1 MDGSRIKS
9 IFTRDKKKEELKPVE
24 KAKAEEIVESLT
36 KKVEDNYSL
45 EDVDK
50 AEKEAEKY
58 KDKKQ
63 LAAIWSKIQ
72 VLFLIARHP
81 TVWGPGVAVP
91 ACVAVLYLVLPIDAI
106 PDAIPLAGLIDDIF
120 VITTLVGVL
129 VKKISSYTKE
139 KISLLRKEVPEDLL
153 LTFDEMFSYAKD
165 YEENIEVVD
174 EEPSII
180 SGLGKAKDAIDGFRL
195 DLERKAEANPEVK
208 NGRIFKAFDK
218 VSEFASSIPSKA
230 SRVAAEA
237 LKAALSF
244 IILKKEIKSLISF
257 SFFALSLLFLY
268 LSTTLGTFTLVLSS
282 IFMILSYSFLIHSI
296 IKAVPRVIA
305 FFDGLVKGGL
315 EDGIC
320 SFILKECSYTPSGKE
335 ILLKY
340 GIRELKRNKEA
351 VKEMLYS
358 FRKQLLFFIL
368 HIALIT
374 LAFFLLKKVSL
385 VAMGETSSFKIIF
398 APIFKLFGFG
408 FYMGV

>member
-9 IFTRDKKKEELKPVE
+9 LFTRDKKKEELKPVE

-45 EDVDK
+45 EEVDK
-50 AEKEAEKY
+50 AEKAAEKY
-58 KDKKQ
+58 KGKKQ

-153 LTFDEMFSYAKD
+153 STFDEMFSYAKD
-165 YEENIEVVD
+165 YEENIEVME

-195 DLERKAEANPEVK
+195 DLEKQAATNPEIK
-208 NGRIFKAFDK
+208 NRKFFKTLDR

-282 IFMILSYSFLIHSI
+282 LFMILSYSFLIHSI

-305 FFDGLVKGGL
+305 FFEGLVKGGL

-385 VAMGETSSFKIIF
+385 VAMGETSAFKIIF
-398 APIFKLFGFG
+398 APIFKLFGYG
-408 FYMGV
+408 S

>member
-9 IFTRDKKKEELKPVE
+9 LFTRDKKKEELKPVE

-45 EDVDK
+45 EEVDK
-50 AEKEAEKY
+50 AEKAAEKY
-58 KDKKQ
+58 KGKKQ

-153 LTFDEMFSYAKD
+153 STFDEMFSYAKD
-165 YEENIEVVD
+165 YEENIEVME

-195 DLERKAEANPEVK
+195 DLEKQAVTNPEIK
-208 NGRIFKAFDK
+208 NRKFFKTLDR

-282 IFMILSYSFLIHSI
+282 LFMILSYSFLIHSI

-305 FFDGLVKGGL
+305 FFEGLVKGGL

-385 VAMGETSSFKIIF
+385 VAMGETSAFKIIF

-408 FYMGV
+408 F

>member
-9 IFTRDKKKEELKPVE
+9 LFTRDKKKEELKPVE

-45 EDVDK
+45 EEVDK
-50 AEKEAEKY
+50 AEKAAEKY
-58 KDKKQ
+58 KGKKQ

-153 LTFDEMFSYAKD
+153 STFDEMFSYAKD
-165 YEENIEVVD
+165 YEENIEVME

-180 SGLGKAKDAIDGFRL
+180 TGLGKAKDAIDGFRL
-195 DLERKAEANPEVK
+195 DLEKQAATNPEIK
-208 NGRIFKAFDK
+208 NRKFFKTLDR

-282 IFMILSYSFLIHSI
+282 LFMILSYSFLIHSI

-305 FFDGLVKGGL
+305 FFEGLVKGGL

-385 VAMGETSSFKIIF
+385 VAMGETSAFKIIF
-398 APIFKLFGFG
+398 APIFKLFGYG
-408 FYMGV
+408 S

>member
-9 IFTRDKKKEELKPVE
+9 LFTRDKKKEELKPVE

-45 EDVDK
+45 EEVDK
-50 AEKEAEKY
+50 AEKAAEKY
-58 KDKKQ
+58 KGKKQ

-153 LTFDEMFSYAKD
+153 STFDEMFSYAKD
-165 YEENIEVVD
+165 YEENIEVME

-195 DLERKAEANPEVK
+195 DLEKQAVTNPEIK
-208 NGRIFKAFDK
+208 NRKFFKTLDR

-282 IFMILSYSFLIHSI
+282 LFMILSYSFLIHSI

-305 FFDGLVKGGL
+305 FFEGLVKGGL

-385 VAMGETSSFKIIF
+385 VAMGETSAFKIIF
-398 APIFKLFGFG
+398 APIFKLFGYG
-408 FYMGV
+408 S

>member
-9 IFTRDKKKEELKPVE
+9 LFTRDKKKEELKPVE

-45 EDVDK
+45 EEVDK
-50 AEKEAEKY
+50 AEKAAEKY
-58 KDKKQ
+58 KGKKQ

-153 LTFDEMFSYAKD
+153 STFDEMFSYAKD
-165 YEENIEVVD
+165 YEENIEVME

-195 DLERKAEANPEVK
+195 DLEKQAVTNPEIK
-208 NGRIFKAFDK
+208 NRKFFKTLDR

-282 IFMILSYSFLIHSI
+282 LFMILSYSFLIHSI

-305 FFDGLVKGGL
+305 FFEGLVKGGL

-385 VAMGETSSFKIIF
+385 VAMGETSAFKIIF
-398 APIFKLFGFG
+398 APIFKLFDYGS
-408 FYMGV
+408 

>member
-9 IFTRDKKKEELKPVE
+9 LFTRDKKKEELKPVE

-45 EDVDK
+45 EEVDK
-50 AEKEAEKY
+50 AEKAAEKY
-58 KDKKQ
+58 KGKKQ

-81 TVWGPGVAVP
+81 AVWGPGVAVP

-153 LTFDEMFSYAKD
+153 STFDEMFSYAKD
-165 YEENIEVVD
+165 YEENIEVME

-180 SGLGKAKDAIDGFRL
+180 TGLGKAKDAIDGFRL
-195 DLERKAEANPEVK
+195 DLEKQAVTNPEIK
-208 NGRIFKAFDK
+208 NRKFFKTLDR

-282 IFMILSYSFLIHSI
+282 LFMILSYSFLIHSI

-305 FFDGLVKGGL
+305 FFEGLVKGGL

-385 VAMGETSSFKIIF
+385 VAMGETSAFKIIF
-398 APIFKLFGFG
+398 APIFKLFGYG
-408 FYMGV
+408 S

>member
-9 IFTRDKKKEELKPVE
+9 LFTRDKKKEELKPVE

-45 EDVDK
+45 EEVDK
-50 AEKEAEKY
+50 AEKAAEKY
-58 KDKKQ
+58 KGKKQ

-81 TVWGPGVAVP
+81 TVWGLGVAVP

-153 LTFDEMFSYAKD
+153 STFDEMFSYAKD
-165 YEENIEVVD
+165 YEENIEVME

-180 SGLGKAKDAIDGFRL
+180 SGLGKAKDAIDSFRL
-195 DLERKAEANPEVK
+195 DLEKQAATNPEIK
-208 NGRIFKAFDK
+208 NRKFFKTLDR

-282 IFMILSYSFLIHSI
+282 LFMILSYSFLIHSI

-305 FFDGLVKGGL
+305 FFEGLFKGGL

-408 FYMGV
+408 F

>member
-9 IFTRDKKKEELKPVE
+9 LFTRDKKKEELKPVE

-45 EDVDK
+45 EEVDK
-50 AEKEAEKY
+50 AEKAAEKY
-58 KDKKQ
+58 KGKKQ

-153 LTFDEMFSYAKD
+153 STFDEMFSYAKD
-165 YEENIEVVD
+165 YEENIEVME

-195 DLERKAEANPEVK
+195 DLEKQAVTNPEIK
-208 NGRIFKAFDK
+208 NRKFFKTLDR

-282 IFMILSYSFLIHSI
+282 LFMILSYSFLIHSI

-305 FFDGLVKGGL
+305 FFEGLVKGGL

-385 VAMGETSSFKIIF
+385 VAMGETSAFKIIF
-398 APIFKLFGFG
+398 APIFKLFGYG
-408 FYMGV
+408 Y

>member
-1 MDGSRIKS
+1 MKS
-9 IFTRDKKKEELKPVE
+9 VFTLGKKKEGLKPVE
-24 KAKAEEIVESLT
+24 KAKAEEIVDSLT
-36 KKVEDNYSL
+36 KKVEANYSL
-45 EDVDK
+45 EEVDK

-58 KDKKQ
+58 RDKKQ

-72 VLFLIARHP
+72 VLFIIARHP
-81 TVWGPGVAVP
+81 SIWGPGVAVP
-91 ACVAVLYLVLPIDAI
+91 ACVAVLYLVLPIDAV
-106 PDAIPLAGLIDDIF
+106 PDVIPLAGLIDDIF

-139 KISLLRKEVPEDLL
+139 KISLLRRKVPEELL
-153 LTFDEMFSYAKD
+153 NTFDEMFGYAKE
-165 YEENIEVVD
+165 YEEKED
-174 EEPSII
+174 EEKEEFSII
-180 SGLGKAKDAIDGFRL
+180 SGLGKAKDTIDDFRL
-195 DLERKAEANPEVK
+195 DLEKKAEINPELK
-208 NGRIFKAFDK
+208 KRRLFKTLDK

-230 SRVAAEA
+230 SHMASEA
-237 LKAALSF
+237 LKAALSL

-257 SFFALSLLFLY
+257 SLFALSLLFLY
-268 LSTTLGTFTLVLSS
+268 LSTSLGTFTLVLSS
-282 IFMILSYSFLIHSI
+282 FFMILSYSFLLHSI

-305 FFDGLVKGGL
+305 FFEGLFKGGL

-335 ILLKY
+335 ILIKY

-374 LAFFLLKKVSL
+374 LAFFLLKKISL
-385 VAMGETSSFKIIF
+385 IAIGETSSLKIIF
-398 APIFKLFGFG
+398 APVFKLFGYG
-408 FYMGV
+408 S

>member
-9 IFTRDKKKEELKPVE
+9 LFTRDKKKEELKPVE

-45 EDVDK
+45 EEVDK
-50 AEKEAEKY
+50 AEKAAEKY
-58 KDKKQ
+58 KGKKQ

-153 LTFDEMFSYAKD
+153 STFDEMFSYAKD
-165 YEENIEVVD
+165 YEENIEVME

-195 DLERKAEANPEVK
+195 DLEKQACLLYT
-208 NGRIFKAFDK
+208 
-218 VSEFASSIPSKA
+218 SPS
-230 SRVAAEA
+230 
-237 LKAALSF
+237 
-244 IILKKEIKSLISF
+244 
-257 SFFALSLLFLY
+257 
-268 LSTTLGTFTLVLSS
+268 
-282 IFMILSYSFLIHSI
+282 
-296 IKAVPRVIA
+296 PR
-305 FFDGLVKGGL
+305 D
-315 EDGIC
+315 
-320 SFILKECSYTPSGKE
+320 
-335 ILLKY
+335 
-340 GIRELKRNKEA
+340 
-351 VKEMLYS
+351 
-358 FRKQLLFFIL
+358 
-368 HIALIT
+368 
-374 LAFFLLKKVSL
+374 
-385 VAMGETSSFKIIF
+385 
-398 APIFKLFGFG
+398 
-408 FYMGV
+408 

>member
-9 IFTRDKKKEELKPVE
+9 IFTRDKKKEELKPLE

-36 KKVEDNYSL
+36 KKVEENYSL

-165 YEENIEVVD
+165 YEENIE
-174 EEPSII
+174 EEKEESSII
-180 SGLGKAKDAIDGFRL
+180 TGLGKAKDAIDGFRL
-195 DLERKAEANPEVK
+195 DLERKAEAKPEIK
-208 NGRIFKAFDK
+208 NGRFFKTLDK

-268 LSTTLGTFTLVLSS
+268 LSTTLGTFILVLSS
-282 IFMILSYSFLIHSI
+282 ILMILSYSFLIHSI

-305 FFDGLVKGGL
+305 FFEGLFKGGL

-408 FYMGV
+408 F